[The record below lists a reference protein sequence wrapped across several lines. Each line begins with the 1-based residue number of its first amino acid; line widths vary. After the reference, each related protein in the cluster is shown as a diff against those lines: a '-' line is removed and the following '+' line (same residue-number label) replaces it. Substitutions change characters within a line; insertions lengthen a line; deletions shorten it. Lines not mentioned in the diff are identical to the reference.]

1 MKMPQSESTA
11 TVPKRKFHGG
21 REESPITF
29 KAKVTREAAWTP
41 RHLKAEKCQR
51 RKRRNSGRE
60 VSISPVPR
68 QRGKEGLLTP
78 GNEPPDTLREPRD
91 SGCYQKC
98 KMFRPHLVGKAQQ
111 RCQVPRGRRGCSW
124 YPDVEKGVS
133 GIGRDKL
140 QTENMKDEGMRRTSS
155 NYTQWVGL
163 VDPLTCELSTD

>member
-1 MKMPQSESTA
+1 MPQSESTA

-68 QRGKEGLLTP
+68 QRGKAGLLTP

-111 RCQVPRGRRGCSW
+111 RCQVHPRRPREMQDVRPHLWERLSNAVRCHVDGEDAPGTLTWRRGSQ
-124 YPDVEKGVS
+124 E
-133 GIGRDKL
+133 
-140 QTENMKDEGMRRTSS
+140 
-155 NYTQWVGL
+155 
-163 VDPLTCELSTD
+163 